1 MTIRAKVD
9 LSALK
14 KTLPQIKEQFKKDLP
29 KPLASAIRKDI
40 LRGISPVKG
49 KRFARYSR
57 SYSEAKSQAGHPRV
71 VNLRLTG
78 KLLKSLRAI
87 NRKGK
92 ELVMEFKNPLAFT
105 HNDVGA
111 GNNKHRIRRMLPDKR
126 GERFNSQITNLLS
139 NTIVKAALKIIRRN
153 NR

>member
-9 LSALK
+9 LSDLK

-57 SYSEAKSQAGHPRV
+57 SYSEAKSQAGHPQ
-71 VNLRLTG
+71 G
-78 KLLKSLRAI
+78 SEFAPHWQAPQES
-87 NRKGK
+87 KG
-92 ELVMEFKNPLAFT
+92 
-105 HNDVGA
+105 H
-111 GNNKHRIRRMLPDKR
+111 
-126 GERFNSQITNLLS
+126 Q
-139 NTIVKAALKIIRRN
+139 
-153 NR
+153 